1 MVLTAKWAEYSEPTI
16 FTLSISEPNTAVT
29 LNLYQSK
36 ANGVKITWSLP
47 NGEQLEETNNV
58 AGQVSFTHTYA
69 EPGPYTVKI
78 LRQNGAY
85 LLGKNN
91 DESAVMPAAVLTD
104 VQFAFDVATTNPGA
118 FRFAVNLVNANL
130 TKFMTS
136 IASNMFDGC
145 SRLTTLSNYA
155 LELPDAIATIG
166 PAAFRDCV
174 SLSRVTLPAKL
185 RTLGD
190 NAFRNCSNITA
201 AVFKQNCPLTV
212 IQDYAFFACEH
223 LEQVVL
229 PKGLTTIKSN
239 AFNHC
244 TAIEEIQLPATVVN
258 IGDTAFS
265 YCENLS
271 HIVIPAANMMSFG
284 TCNFEGCSQLQTAG
298 PVGGN
303 YNIEFG

>member
-1 MVLTAKWAEYSEPTI
+1 
-16 FTLSISEPNTAVT
+16 
-29 LNLYQSK
+29 
-36 ANGVKITWSLP
+36 
-47 NGEQLEETNNV
+47 
-58 AGQVSFTHTYA
+58 
-69 EPGPYTVKI
+69 
-78 LRQNGAY
+78 
-85 LLGKNN
+85 
-91 DESAVMPAAVLTD
+91 MPAAVLTD

-166 PAAFRDCV
+166 PAAFRDCT